1 MAEEKKT
8 GNGSFTNI
16 IVLLVI
22 WVAIFSL
29 LLENKGIRKFILSP
43 FNSAQVNTY
52 NDVVSVVDKNGAI
65 KQINFYSSSKVDVN
79 DVIQSL
85 NNPYLFYAGTSNGI
99 YASNDAGTTWR
110 KIDFPKDINNS
121 MAVER
126 IFTNQNRP
134 YEISFLVFDADKAM
148 IYTTVDNFFSI
159 RKSYEINKESL
170 KSVIGDRNISTI
182 IPAGNSFIIGT
193 KK

>member
-134 YEISFLVFDADKAM
+134 YEISFLVFDVDRAM